1 MIFPEEGVGE
11 VLPERIFKL
20 LIREKKMILAAVV
33 VFVVLGS
40 VFYLTGEKQGHA
52 TVDLLLRFEN
62 VNRGQYPDGSPFDK
76 ENIIGSAVVE
86 EVVETLEL
94 EQEGLDEAVL
104 RRHLDV
110 VGVMSQAE
118 IREAQRLQDEGRDP
132 GSVFPSEYRIS
143 LLEGD
148 RLGLEEELQK
158 EILTAVVQSYTQR
171 FRRVYAGL
179 ESPLPS
185 RYLSGDILQDYDY
198 PFIPDLLESQVE
210 QLREYVEEMQE
221 SNETFRSR
229 ELGYSFSD
237 VQRGLESLQE
247 NQVAA
252 IRAVIRANRLT
263 TDPESTLRR
272 YAKMIEEQEQAL
284 ARKEQE
290 ALFAR
295 DLLRDLE
302 ASAPPGAELAED
314 MTDIVEVLLEHEYLT
329 TLLEQSLE
337 AGLEAEEL
345 QVELQHYRG
354 ELELL
359 LGAGEVEAENG
370 DEEEVPAEALEAAAA
385 QLSEPS
391 PAQMERADGK
401 IEAAVARIGDYL
413 EIIET
418 MRWELLADETERAI
432 LILREPYR
440 ETVGWSPARLVLAWV
455 FLGLLV
461 GSGGAYLKDLRRNQ
475 HKAKSKASPGSGR

>member
-1 MIFPEEGVGE
+1 M
-11 VLPERIFKL
+11 LERIFNL
-20 LIREKKMILAAVV
+20 LLREKKIILAAVV
-33 VFVVLGS
+33 VFLALGS

-76 ENIIGSAVVE
+76 ENIIGSAVLE

-94 EQEGLDEAVL
+94 EQEGLDAAVL

-110 VGVMSQAE
+110 VGVMSSAE

-132 GSVFPSEYRIS
+132 GSVFPSEYRVS

-158 EILTAVVQSYTQR
+158 EILTAVVESYTQR

-179 ESPLPS
+179 ETPLPS
-185 RYLSGDILQDYDY
+185 RYLSADILQDYDY
-198 PFIPDLLESQVE
+198 PFIPGLLESQVE
-210 QLREYVEEMQE
+210 QLLEYVEEMKK

-272 YAKMIEEQEQAL
+272 YVKMIEEQEQAL

-302 ASAPPGAELAED
+302 DSAPPGTELAED
-314 MTDIVEVLLEHEYLT
+314 MTDIVEVLLEHEYFT

-345 QVELQHYRG
+345 QVELRHYRE
-354 ELELL
+354 ELEQL
-359 LGAGEVEAENG
+359 LGAGEVEPENT
-370 DEEEVPAEALEAAAA
+370 DEAAPAEALETAAA

-391 PAQMERADGK
+391 PEQMELADGK

-440 ETVGWSPARLVLAWV
+440 ETVGWSPARLALAWG
-455 FLGLLV
+455 FLGLLA

-475 HKAKSKASPGSGR
+475 QQDKSKASSGNGR

>member
-1 MIFPEEGVGE
+1 M
-11 VLPERIFKL
+11 LQRIFKL

-33 VFVVLGS
+33 AFVVLGS
-40 VFYLTGEKQGHA
+40 VFYLTGEKQGHT

-76 ENIIGSAVVE
+76 ENIIGSSVVE

-94 EQEGLDEAVL
+94 EQEGLDAAVL

-110 VGVMSQAE
+110 VGVMSSAE

-158 EILTAVVQSYTQR
+158 EILTAVVESYTQR

-302 ASAPPGAELAED
+302 DSAPPGAELAED

-359 LGAGEVEAENG
+359 LGAGEVEAENI
-370 DEEEVPAEALEAAAA
+370 EEAAPAEALEAAAA

-391 PAQMERADGK
+391 PEQMERADRK

-418 MRWELLADETERAI
+418 MRGELSADETERGI

-440 ETVGWSPARLVLAWV
+440 ETVGWSPARLALAWV
-455 FLGLLV
+455 FLGLLA

-475 HKAKSKASPGSGR
+475 QKAKSKASPGSGR